1 MSETRSEEIS
11 ESVSSAT
18 KPLLR
23 QMEQLQANLL
33 QKTNT
38 FMKQEKIMSEKIIE
52 LQTKLENLTETDQS
66 LKEDNLTLKSRVS
79 TLETKLHSKEQ
90 DRLKFQDLTNEL
102 KTKNKNIVEENKKYV
117 HLYLN
122 IDKDFITR

>member
-1 MSETRSEEIS
+1 MELLKRLELSETRSEEIS

-23 QMEQLQANLL
+23 QLEQLQANLL

-52 LQTKLENLTETDQS
+52 LQTKLENLIEQDQS

-79 TLETKLHSKEQ
+79 TLETKLHVKEQ
-90 DRLKFQDLTNEL
+90 DRVRLDDLTIEL
-102 KTKNKNIVEENKKYV
+102 KHNNENIIEENIK
-117 HLYLN
+117 
-122 IDKDFITR
+122 

>member
-1 MSETRSEEIS
+1 MSETRSEEMS

-23 QMEQLQANLL
+23 QLEQLQANLL
-33 QKTNT
+33 QKTNS

-79 TLETKLHSKEQ
+79 TLETKLHAKEL
-90 DRLKFQDLTNEL
+90 DRANFEDLTNEL
-102 KTKNKNIVEENKKYV
+102 KLKNENIVEENNK
-117 HLYLN
+117 
-122 IDKDFITR
+122 